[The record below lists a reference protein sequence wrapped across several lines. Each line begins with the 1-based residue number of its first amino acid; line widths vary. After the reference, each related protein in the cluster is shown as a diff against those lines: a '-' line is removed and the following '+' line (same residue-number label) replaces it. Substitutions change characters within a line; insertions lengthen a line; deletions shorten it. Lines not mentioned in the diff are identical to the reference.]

1 MDSLMHKSIRAQLPG
16 ALMESLRAAS
26 KVLVLLFGARDF
38 FLVESAP
45 GTARPVPDTSET
57 ALQDR
62 SQSAIFLNKNGGK
75 VTDRRRNRK
84 ALEPRS
90 RVAPSPPGAAGTA
103 ANLTTGAHLA
113 ALAIE
118 HDATILSFDRDFA
131 RFEGVQ
137 WTIPAAVE
145 SKRR

>member
-1 MDSLMHKSIRAQLPG
+1 MHKSIRAQLPG

-90 RVAPSPPGAAGTA
+90 RVAPSPRGLRVRPPTSPRA
-103 ANLTTGAHLA
+103 TT
-113 ALAIE
+113 
-118 HDATILSFDRDFA
+118 
-131 RFEGVQ
+131 
-137 WTIPAAVE
+137 
-145 SKRR
+145 